1 MAHKRSE
8 KAAAQGK
15 AIELALKNLR
25 AGKYTSVNSA
35 AKAHGVAE
43 TTLRTRWKGGNSQA
57 QGNEVRQLLS
67 ENEEKALVKWI
78 TELSCNGFPP
88 RKQKF

>member
-35 AKAHGVAE
+35 AKAQCGRDNIADSVEGREFA
-43 TTLRTRWKGGNSQA
+43 GAGQ
-57 QGNEVRQLLS
+57 
-67 ENEEKALVKWI
+67 
-78 TELSCNGFPP
+78 
-88 RKQKF
+88 